1 MAALSVRLKPEIEA
15 RLRAYCERTGL
26 TKTQVVEA
34 SLEHTLESRRLT
46 FAELA
51 RETGYIGS
59 FNGPKDL
66 SENVSK
72 YVKRKLRRKHHGRR
86 STD

>member
-1 MAALSVRLKPEIEA
+1 MPALSVRLKSETEA

-34 SLEHTLESRRLT
+34 SLEHMLNARRVT
-46 FAELA
+46 FAEVA
-51 RETGYIGS
+51 QETGYIGS
-59 FNGPKDL
+59 FNGPSDL

-72 YVKRKLRRKHHGRR
+72 YVKQKLRRKHGRR
-86 STD
+86 GAD